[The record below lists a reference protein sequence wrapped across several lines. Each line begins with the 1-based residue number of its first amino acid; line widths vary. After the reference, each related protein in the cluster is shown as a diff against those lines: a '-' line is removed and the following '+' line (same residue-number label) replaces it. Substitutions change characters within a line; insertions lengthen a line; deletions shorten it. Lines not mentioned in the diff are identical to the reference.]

1 MRDKLV
7 KAWLT
12 VLSLWWLST
21 AFVWSLSNARLQHTA
36 QVLHAAWPA
45 LWPLAPKHVTA
56 LNAWKVLA
64 GVLVEWSVPMLVVGT
79 LTTVAAAAGL
89 AGVLGGRATQHKTRH
104 ETGDV
109 EAGLSVNIGAL
120 PRPVWAAPR
129 AKNRAV
135 NLSGSYAERIHA
147 LPAVYADLLR
157 ALLAYLRDQPDA
169 YVGPGHQGT
178 LLDHSMHVLV
188 QALDRSQGAHQQP
201 DPLLLIGAVAHDA
214 GKTLAW
220 RKTAGEWQR
229 TGDHDTLSARLVSS
243 FPEFL
248 ALPLAEQRTLL
259 LLLAYG
265 HKAAR
270 TPTAEGVDPERL
282 HSLMEAL
289 HAADRTATR
298 EEKKQTLA
306 TVDLPSA
313 LRTAFQTALSRIEF
327 QRPGIKKGARA
338 VGWRRDNRVFLLEPG
353 FRQAL
358 LAVLPEDVTA
368 AMGGDYRPKGGL
380 AQVTTALLDTLR
392 AAGWLVEESDGMR
405 ASPPLWRMK
414 SGEKEFAGVIVVDLP
429 DALLPALPANTPF
442 PLSLTAPLFPSG
454 PTVPGATTIKTKT
467 DDGGVPAADDKQRR
481 LLQATLAG
489 AASAPSADRTARIQ
503 PKPAPTI
510 DAACPVQPSP
520 APTNVVRFPVKTSP
534 RKGGAAPRTG
544 DSPHNSPPDGRNP
557 TKP

>member
-21 AFVWSLSNARLQHTA
+21 AFVWSLSNARLQHAA

-45 LWPLAPKHVTA
+45 LWPPAPQHVTA
-56 LNAWKVLA
+56 LNAWRVLA
-64 GVLVEWSVPMLVVGT
+64 EILAEWSVPVLVAGT
-79 LTTVAAAAGL
+79 LVTVASAAGL
-89 AGVLGGRATQHKTRH
+89 AGVLRGRKKQHKTRH
-104 ETGDV
+104 ETGDA
-109 EAGLSVNIGAL
+109 EAGLSVNIGVL
-120 PRPVWAAPR
+120 PRPVWSAPR
-129 AKNRAV
+129 AKARAV
-135 NLSGSYAERIHA
+135 NLSGSYAERIRA
-147 LPAVYADLLR
+147 LPVAYADLLH
-157 ALLAYLRDQPDA
+157 ALLAYLRDQPNA

-178 LLDHSMHVLV
+178 LLDHSLHVLV
-188 QALDRSQGAHQQP
+188 QALEAHAHP

-220 RKTAGEWQR
+220 RKTTDGEWQR
-229 TGDHDTLSARLVSS
+229 IGDHDTLSARLVSS

-248 ALPLAEQRTLL
+248 ALPLTDQRTLL
-259 LLLAYG
+259 LVLAYG
-265 HKAAR
+265 HKAAHM
-270 TPTAEGVDPERL
+270 PTAEGVDPERL
-282 HSLMEAL
+282 HGLMEAL

-306 TVDLPSA
+306 AVDLPSA

-338 VGWRRDNRVFLLEPG
+338 VGWRHDHRVFLLEPG

-358 LAVLPEDVTA
+358 LSVLPEDVTA
-368 AMGGDYRPKGGL
+368 ALGGDYRPKGGL

-442 PLSLTAPLFPSG
+442 PLALTAPLFPSG
-454 PTVPGATTIKTKT
+454 PTVPGVTTTKTKT
-467 DDGGVPAADDKQRR
+467 DDGGVPVPDDKQRR

-489 AASAPSADRTARIQ
+489 AASAPSADRKARSQ
-503 PKPAPTI
+503 PKPTPEV
-510 DAACPVQPSP
+510 ACPVQPSP
-520 APTNVVRFPVKTSP
+520 APTNVVRFPAKTSP
-534 RKGGAAPRTG
+534 RKGGG
-544 DSPHNSPPDGRNP
+544 NQPDGRNP